1 MVIKVMRLSRF
12 YLCILLNLLG
22 FTVWVLLWEQSRL
35 RLLEN
40 AKLCGDHHR
49 IEEDVSSKDNTV
61 NGSDIGHP
69 VTISKRPLL
78 VRFDWY
84 SRKQTPVHIGYATKT
99 TDVPYFVK
107 LLNFDSSF
115 FSSETDMLEEQLWL
129 FLNLMALRR
138 HILMTG

>member
-1 MVIKVMRLSRF
+1 M
-12 YLCILLNLLG
+12 
-22 FTVWVLLWEQSRL
+22 WVLLWEQSRL

-40 AKLCGDHHR
+40 AKPCGDHHG
-49 IEEDVSSKDNTV
+49 IEADVSSKDKSV
-61 NGSDIGHP
+61 NGSDVGHP

-99 TDVPYFVK
+99 PDVPYFVK

-115 FSSETDMLEEQLWL
+115 FHPKQICWKNGYGYS
-129 FLNLMALRR
+129 
-138 HILMTG
+138 